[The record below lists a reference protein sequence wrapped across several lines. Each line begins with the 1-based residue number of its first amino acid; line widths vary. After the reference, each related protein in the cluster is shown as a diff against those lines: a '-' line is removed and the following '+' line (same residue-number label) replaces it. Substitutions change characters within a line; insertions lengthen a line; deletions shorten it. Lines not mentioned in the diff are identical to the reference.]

1 MEQKAKI
8 KEFSSLIAFFVFEL
22 LSLVAFTLGNSI
34 ILYSG
39 LSIAIAIFVIFT
51 GYKEFKK
58 KESMSFLI
66 FLIPLFI
73 FGALTAFSPFSLSNV
88 SIIVNILSF
97 LGIMS
102 FALIGYLSKSMP
114 GFKIST
120 ALLIIYGSLAVLVFL
135 SLLLTMIAY
144 VPFYPFIYNGMAVYY
159 NGTPYPAYT
168 DAKQLMGFAFSD
180 VSLEY
185 FSLFSTLLFTSVVA
199 LRFINRKENRLE
211 FVLYCVFAA
220 LGLLSLVLT
229 INKINAITDVL
240 VIFFLLFVTFY
251 PKKGM
256 GAKVLKYLFFVGLV
270 CLFLAFVVF
279 FINSQSE
286 WTWAAPIQNMISGSG
301 ILNKVF
307 NTNRISLAIKNT
319 LDGCITSGRFFG
331 YSGPA
336 YVLIDGSYLSKSFI
350 FDSILT
356 SGVLGALSL
365 VIFIVFSYFSLKRYY
380 VFSKDNDAYKNLIIA
395 FIGTFLIYGMFA
407 LESSPET
414 HNIYI
419 QPLTCN
425 AMFLITLFLVG
436 YSYTAKKRETE
447 VIANA

>member
-1 MEQKAKI
+1 MEQKAKVR
-8 KEFSSLIAFFVFEL
+8 EFSSLISFFVFEL

-34 ILYSG
+34 VLYSVI
-39 LSIAIAIFVIFT
+39 SIIIAIFVIFT
-51 GYKEFKK
+51 GYREFKK
-58 KESMSFLI
+58 KESMSFLV

-73 FGALTAFSPFSLSNV
+73 FAALTAFSPFALSNV
-88 SIIVNILSF
+88 SIVINILSF
-97 LGIMS
+97 LGIMA
-102 FALIGYLSKSMP
+102 FALVGYLSKVMP

-120 ALLIIYGSLAVLVFL
+120 ALLIIYGSLAVLVAL

-144 VPFYPFIYNGMAVYY
+144 IPFYPFIYNGMAVYY

-185 FSLFSTLLFTSVVA
+185 FSLFSTLLFTSVVGI
-199 LRFINRKENRLE
+199 RFVNRKENRLE
-211 FVLYCVFAA
+211 FVLYCIFAS
-220 LGLLSLVLT
+220 LGLLSMILT

-240 VIFFLLFVTFY
+240 VVFFLLFVTFY

-256 GAKVLKYLFFVGLV
+256 PSKILKYLLFVGLMF
-270 CLFLAFVVF
+270 LFLAFVVF
-279 FINSQSE
+279 FINAQSE
-286 WTWAAPIQNMISGSG
+286 WSWAKPLQDMIGGSG

-307 NTNRISLAIKNT
+307 NTNRISLAIKNA
-319 LDGCITSGRFFG
+319 LDGCISAGRFFG
-331 YSGPA
+331 YTGHT
-336 YVLIDGSYLSKSFI
+336 YVLIEGSYLSKSFI

-356 SGVLGALSL
+356 SGILGAVSL
-365 VIFIVFSYFSLKRYY
+365 VVFIVFSYFSLKRYF
-380 VFSKDNDAYKNLIIA
+380 VLSNDNQAVKHLIIA
-395 FIGTFLIYGMFA
+395 FVGTFLIYGMLA
-407 LESSPET
+407 LDSSPET

-425 AMFLITLFLVG
+425 AMFLIVIYLVG
-436 YSYTAKKRETE
+436 YSYTAKKRKNE